1 MFFSMHTTKV
11 SSDVFRATG
20 SQAVLLL
27 KLSFLFARSLQP
39 CFGVLGMS
47 LSQEVK
53 VQLQSFLDE
62 AADGDKMVKV
72 VEATLEFLRKHHLLS
87 TMKLE
92 PKLVGVH
99 PSNRDGYGVNP
110 QDVLDLVDSIIDV
123 GFVKGRVHAV
133 GVEVESQHV
142 RDWNSNLFA
151 SANGLLGS
159 MEPDLLKVTSICG
172 SHTNSAL
179 RLFRDAVP
187 HTNELVC
194 TGGRLSLERLKTQD
208 PAFYEAAVDGLS
220 WDVIS
225 ASVARE
231 APEILELVSRS
242 GNTSLQRGE
251 HELQVLR
258 RIHGLYCKMQASG
271 QNPSFASLKKQILAS
286 KPKCA
291 TSVPFMFSYCL
302 KASGGQDGV
311 HLKETEQ
318 YVRACCPSSRQL
330 GPDLWQALSMDIK
343 GHSSE
348 AVACVR
354 NGLVKCAY
362 VRQNVS
368 VADCRKL
375 AANFAKVKEADEL
388 MLAVRA
394 MLKEQVGELTD
405 ASLVKAL
412 ATMDMCMVSMVI
424 GLKQKGEK
432 QYGTL
437 QAVAHDFCLVAQ
449 ELVGRTFP
457 LKWQSFGEATTAP
470 AVAKASSS
478 NAPVLLELDEQGSIK
493 NPEGLLASRGFALGC
508 DVRRR
513 ADKTVGKIREV
524 KNGFAYIDLSSGE
537 VAKESIDKILAN
549 EWAVFTPKV
558 GAEVLEDLSIYSPK
572 TSAEFQ
578 AFMLQAE
585 IARQLQKL
593 ADEQSVGIDMLA
605 LQTKPQKVLQA
616 SQDIP
621 KGKLTLVPLTSKIL
635 HKGSSQPNWFEVTT
649 AWSMDSKKFYL
660 ASSCVLPKDDDPKI
674 KPMIVPFFYVNY
686 TEDEDEA
693 NVKLQQVQAEKGS
706 SIKFPVF
713 KSTKKI
719 VSGEVLLCYKAK
731 ESKAPPLHLSPSA
744 TKRSSGAVEIE
755 AKKKAKK

>member
-1 MFFSMHTTKV
+1 
-11 SSDVFRATG
+11 
-20 SQAVLLL
+20 
-27 KLSFLFARSLQP
+27 
-39 CFGVLGMS
+39 
-47 LSQEVK
+47 
-53 VQLQSFLDE
+53 
-62 AADGDKMVKV
+62 
-72 VEATLEFLRKHHLLS
+72 
-87 TMKLE
+87 
-92 PKLVGVH
+92 
-99 PSNRDGYGVNP
+99 
-110 QDVLDLVDSIIDV
+110 
-123 GFVKGRVHAV
+123 
-133 GVEVESQHV
+133 
-142 RDWNSNLFA
+142 
-151 SANGLLGS
+151 
-159 MEPDLLKVTSICG
+159 
-172 SHTNSAL
+172 
-179 RLFRDAVP
+179 
-187 HTNELVC
+187 
-194 TGGRLSLERLKTQD
+194 
-208 PAFYEAAVDGLS
+208 
-220 WDVIS
+220 
-225 ASVARE
+225 
-231 APEILELVSRS
+231 
-242 GNTSLQRGE
+242 
-251 HELQVLR
+251 
-258 RIHGLYCKMQASG
+258 
-271 QNPSFASLKKQILAS
+271 
-286 KPKCA
+286 
-291 TSVPFMFSYCL
+291 
-302 KASGGQDGV
+302 
-311 HLKETEQ
+311 
-318 YVRACCPSSRQL
+318 
-330 GPDLWQALSMDIK
+330 MDIK

-593 ADEQSVGIDMLA
+593 ADEQSVGIDKLA